1 MTPIA
6 TTAPAPKIDEKH
18 AVVTMQSKIHVIA
31 GLSPPNSV
39 VVRINVDAIPVFIRT
54 RPNHA
59 PNTTFTST
67 GPHPSGPL
75 WNTF

>member
-39 VVRINVDAIPVFIRT
+39 VGTN
-54 RPNHA
+54 
-59 PNTTFTST
+59 
-67 GPHPSGPL
+67 
-75 WNTF
+75 